1 MAYTTVNKSSL
12 FMNPKLYTGNG
23 AASHA
28 ITGVGFQPDWVWLKN
43 RSGADNNSLNDVVRG
58 ANKNLV
64 SNNANAEDTTTDQL
78 MSFNTDGFTVGASGS
93 ANTNGNNFVSWNW
106 KAGTAVS
113 GNTSGSG
120 AYKTY
125 TGSVNTTSGF
135 SIIQYTGN
143 GTSGHTIP
151 HRLGKAPK
159 IVQVKTISGADAWS
173 MLNTNYDLNK
183 YLKLNDSGGL
193 TSDPLFNNTAPNSEV
208 FSLDSDGQVNGNN
221 VVCVAY
227 CFAEIQGYSK
237 YGQYSGNGSDNG
249 TFVYTGFKPA
259 FVMVKIT
266 NAGND
271 WIIMDNKRTTFNPMG
286 EELKPN
292 TSGAA
297 STNTRWDQLSNGFKF
312 RNTGD
317 AVNGSGKNYIYMAFA
332 ENPIVTSTDDGSIP
346 ATAR

>member
-1 MAYTTVNKSSL
+1 MAIIDKPSDFFNTV
-12 FMNPKLYTGNG
+12 LYTGNG
-23 AASHA
+23 GTQS
-28 ITGVGFQPDWVWLKN
+28 ITGVNFQPDFVWLKS
-43 RSGADNNSLNDVVRG
+43 RSNGNYHNLSDSVRG
-58 ANKNLV
+58 VNKQLY
-64 SNNANAEDTTTDQL
+64 SNATNGEASATTVLTA
-78 MSFNTDGFTVGASGS
+78 FNSDGFTLGSESDVNGSGR
-93 ANTNGNNFVSWNW
+93 TFVSWNW
-106 KAGTAVS
+106 KAGTSVS
-113 GNTSGSG
+113 GTTTGSG
-120 AYKTY
+120 TGTSY
-125 TGSVNTTSGF
+125 TGSVNTTAGF
-135 SIIQYTGN
+135 SIIKYTGN

-183 YLKLNDSGGL
+183 YLKLNEADGL

-292 TSGAA
+292 LVDTA

-317 AVNGSGKNYIYMAFA
+317 AVNGSGKNCIYMAFA

>member
-1 MAYTTVNKSSL
+1 MAIIDKPSDFFNTV
-12 FMNPKLYTGNG
+12 LYTGNSNGSNSQTISVGMAPNWTWIKPRG
-23 AASHA
+23 A
-28 ITGVGFQPDWVWLKN
+28 TGDHRLFDT
-43 RSGADNNSLNDVVRG
+43 VRG
-58 ANKNLV
+58 VYKDLVANGTAGQANSTTSLTAFNSDGFV
-64 SNNANAEDTTTDQL
+64 VGSENGVNSNNDT
-78 MSFNTDGFTVGASGS
+78 
-93 ANTNGNNFVSWNW
+93 FVAWNW
-106 KAGTAVS
+106 KAGTSVS
-113 GNTSGSG
+113 GTTTGSG
-120 AYKTY
+120 TGTSY

>member
-1 MAYTTVNKSSL
+1 MAIIDKPSDFFNTV
-12 FMNPKLYTGNG
+12 LYTGNSNGSNSQTISVGMAPNWTWIKPRG
-23 AASHA
+23 A
-28 ITGVGFQPDWVWLKN
+28 TGDHRLFDT
-43 RSGADNNSLNDVVRG
+43 VRG
-58 ANKNLV
+58 VYKDLVANGTAGQANSTTSLTAFNSDGFV
-64 SNNANAEDTTTDQL
+64 VGSENGVNSNNDT
-78 MSFNTDGFTVGASGS
+78 
-93 ANTNGNNFVSWNW
+93 FVAWNW
-106 KAGTAVS
+106 KAGTSVS
-113 GNTSGSG
+113 GTTTGSG
-120 AYKTY
+120 TGTSY
-125 TGSVNTTSGF
+125 TGSVNTTAGF
-135 SIIQYTGN
+135 SIIKYTGN

-183 YLKLNDSGGL
+183 YLKLNEADGL

>member
-1 MAYTTVNKSSL
+1 MAIIDKPSDFFNTV
-12 FMNPKLYTGNG
+12 LYTGNSNGSNSQTISVGMAPNWTWIKPRG
-23 AASHA
+23 A
-28 ITGVGFQPDWVWLKN
+28 TGDHRLFDT
-43 RSGADNNSLNDVVRG
+43 VRG
-58 ANKNLV
+58 VYKDLVANGTAGQANSTTSLTAFNSDGFV
-64 SNNANAEDTTTDQL
+64 VGSENGVNSNNDT
-78 MSFNTDGFTVGASGS
+78 
-93 ANTNGNNFVSWNW
+93 FVAWNW
-106 KAGTAVS
+106 KAGTSVS
-113 GNTSGSG
+113 GTTTGSG
-120 AYKTY
+120 TGTSY

-227 CFAEIQGYSK
+227 CFAEIKGYSK

>member
-1 MAYTTVNKSSL
+1 MAIIDKPSDFFNTV
-12 FMNPKLYTGNG
+12 LYTGNSNGSNSQTISVGMAPNWTWIKPRG
-23 AASHA
+23 A
-28 ITGVGFQPDWVWLKN
+28 TGDHRLFDT
-43 RSGADNNSLNDVVRG
+43 VRG
-58 ANKNLV
+58 VYKDLVANGTAGQANSTTSLTAFNSDGFV
-64 SNNANAEDTTTDQL
+64 VGSENGVNSNNDT
-78 MSFNTDGFTVGASGS
+78 
-93 ANTNGNNFVSWNW
+93 FVAWNW
-106 KAGTAVS
+106 KAGTSVS
-113 GNTSGSG
+113 GTTTGSG
-120 AYKTY
+120 TGTSY

-292 TSGAA
+292 LVDTA

>member
-1 MAYTTVNKSSL
+1 MAIIDKPSDFFNTV
-12 FMNPKLYTGNG
+12 LYTGNSNGSNSQTISVGMAPNWTWIKPRG
-23 AASHA
+23 A
-28 ITGVGFQPDWVWLKN
+28 TGDHRLFDT
-43 RSGADNNSLNDVVRG
+43 VRG
-58 ANKNLV
+58 VYKDLVANGTAGQANSTTSLTAFNSDGFV
-64 SNNANAEDTTTDQL
+64 VGSENGVNSNNDT
-78 MSFNTDGFTVGASGS
+78 
-93 ANTNGNNFVSWNW
+93 FVAWNW
-106 KAGTAVS
+106 KAGTSVS
-113 GNTSGSG
+113 GTTTGSG
-120 AYKTY
+120 TGTSY

-237 YGQYSGNGSDNG
+237 YGQYSGNGSDDG

-271 WIIMDNKRTTFNPMG
+271 WIIMDNKRTPFNPMG

-292 TSGAA
+292 TSGAS

-332 ENPIVTSTDDGSIP
+332 ENPFVASNFNA